1 MHKKFPTIKY
11 HLYSF
16 ISSNQH
22 PNLKTKYLNI
32 KLPTQY
38 IISIPIHHKTTENKN
53 KNKVSF
59 PYLERKKGKR
69 RGLCIQDE
77 SSSTTR
83 QPPHNEN
90 PSTTNNNMKTPKMST
105 FMNPRGCFMKG
116 NENGTTNG
124 RGRGFLPLY
133 KPQTKKK
140 RRKKGV
146 LLNKVNQGSKLSRRE
161 PSWGRRKNKV

>member
-1 MHKKFPTIKY
+1 
-11 HLYSF
+11 
-16 ISSNQH
+16 
-22 PNLKTKYLNI
+22 
-32 KLPTQY
+32 
-38 IISIPIHHKTTENKN
+38 
-53 KNKVSF
+53 
-59 PYLERKKGKR
+59 
-69 RGLCIQDE
+69 
-77 SSSTTR
+77 
-83 QPPHNEN
+83 
-90 PSTTNNNMKTPKMST
+90 
-105 FMNPRGCFMKG
+105 MNPRGCFMKG